1 MRFWNIEIR
10 WVSPQKET
18 FEWNFPTV
26 TEDFDPRPTVKK
38 ATTRPKKAK
47 DENKSPKRTT
57 KARKVTKSA

>member
-18 FEWNFPTV
+18 FEWNFP